1 MIRCLLY
8 AKEMTFKGK
17 DGLTSILRNL
27 TNGLAWTDLED
38 NISGTG
44 TSGPKG
50 ELMTTAAE
58 VGMEDTSS
66 DGYRQSD
73 KEGGG

>member
-1 MIRCLLY
+1 M
-8 AKEMTFKGK
+8 MFKGK

-50 ELMTTAAE
+50 ELLTTTAEA
-58 VGMEDTSS
+58 GMKDTGS
-66 DGYRQSD
+66 DSYQRSD
-73 KEGGG
+73 KKGGG